1 MGIVAILASLL
12 ILFYFILSAVWFS
25 RVRGK
30 KFDQLC
36 EEDKRRIYKLMNKG
50 NYKKQRTLCEKNQ
63 NRVYSMLRCFRFRV
77 DYMDSYICPFARLKH
92 SRPFRKSERGGC

>member
-1 MGIVAILASLL
+1 MGTFVILASLF
-12 ILFYFILSAVWFS
+12 ILFCFILSAVWFS

-50 NYKKQRTLCEKNQ
+50 NYKKQRTTL
-63 NRVYSMLRCFRFRV
+63 
-77 DYMDSYICPFARLKH
+77 
-92 SRPFRKSERGGC
+92 

>member
-1 MGIVAILASLL
+1 MGTFVILASLF
-12 ILFYFILSAVWFS
+12 ILFCFILSAVWFS

-50 NYKKQRTLCEKNQ
+50 KL
-63 NRVYSMLRCFRFRV
+63 
-77 DYMDSYICPFARLKH
+77 
-92 SRPFRKSERGGC
+92 

>member
-36 EEDKRRIYKLMNKG
+36 VEDKRRIYKLMNKG
-50 NYKKQRTLCEKNQ
+50 NYKKTADDFVKRIKIAFIVCSVAFVFVLIIWIAIF
-63 NRVYSMLRCFRFRV
+63 VHLL
-77 DYMDSYICPFARLKH
+77 A
-92 SRPFRKSERGGC
+92 

>member
-1 MGIVAILASLL
+1 MGTFVILASLF
-12 ILFYFILSAVWFS
+12 ILFCFILSAVWFS

-50 NYKKQRTLCEKNQ
+50 NYKKTADDFVKRSKIAFIVSSVAF
-63 NRVYSMLRCFRFRV
+63 VYVLIIWIVIFV
-77 DYMDSYICPFARLKH
+77 RLLA
-92 SRPFRKSERGGC
+92 